1 MKRMFDENEIRQ
13 IASEAGGGGGGKLYL
28 HGVRVT
34 DQRDNTGIAMFF
46 YTYSNVAFT
55 PSTFKDYF
63 RSHYSVGITGKGNHE
78 NNYYPSY
85 AYVDVYGG
93 PSHDDDVIT
102 YYAKVDS
109 AGNEKTLVLS
119 EFETYGNLIDTVT
132 EV

>member
-13 IASEAGGGGGGKLYL
+13 IASEAGGSEKLYL
-28 HGVRVT
+28 HGVRVM
-34 DQRDNTGIAMFF
+34 DLRDNTGIAMFF

-55 PSTFKDYF
+55 PSTFKEYF
-63 RSHYSVGITGKGNHE
+63 RSHYRDLGVTGKGNHE

-102 YYAKVDS
+102 FYTRVNS
-109 AGNEKTLVLS
+109 AGSEKTFVLS
-119 EFETYGNLIDTVT
+119 EFESYGQLVDIVT

>member
-13 IASEAGGGGGGKLYL
+13 IASEAGGGEKLYL
-28 HGVRVT
+28 HGVRII

-55 PSTFKDYF
+55 PSAFKDYF
-63 RSHYSVGITGKGNHE
+63 RNNYSVGITGTGHHE
-78 NNYYPSY
+78 NNHYPSY
-85 AYVDVYGG
+85 AYVDIYGG

-102 YYAKVDS
+102 YYAKANS
-109 AGNEKTLVLS
+109 AGEEKTLVLS
-119 EFETYGNLIDTVT
+119 EFEMYANLIDTVT